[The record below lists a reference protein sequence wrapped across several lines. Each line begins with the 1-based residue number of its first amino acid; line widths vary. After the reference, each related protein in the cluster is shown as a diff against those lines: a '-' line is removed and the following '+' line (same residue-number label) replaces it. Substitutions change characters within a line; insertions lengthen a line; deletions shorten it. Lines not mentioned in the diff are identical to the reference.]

1 MSERSAFVTG
11 ALGFIGGA
19 IAGRLRA
26 EGWRVRG
33 VDARASADHGVVAG
47 DISKPGEWQEAAAG
61 CELMVHTAAVV
72 SNAIGFESQWQVNVL
87 GTRRAIDAAVAAGA
101 ERFVLLSSVR
111 AFGDG
116 GFPDGVDEQW
126 PVRPDGSP
134 YVNTKVAAEQ
144 VALAAHA
151 AGELSVT
158 VIRPG
163 DVYGPGSRPWVI
175 LPLEMLQAGQFALPA
190 GGKGIFSQVYID
202 DLVDGILLAATQPQG
217 VGQIFTLT
225 DGAPVPTAEYFGHL
239 ARIAGKNAP
248 RGLPTPVLVAAA
260 RVTQF
265 VERLRG
271 RRTENNPE
279 TIGYLAR
286 SGSYSIDK
294 ARELLGFEPKVA
306 LAEGMART
314 ERWLRDEGLIASAQ
328 AGHGSAQTPA

>member
-1 MSERSAFVTG
+1 MSERSALVTG
-11 ALGFIGGA
+11 ALGFIGSA
-19 IAGRLRA
+19 ITRRLHE

-33 VDARASADHGVVAG
+33 VDARPSAEDGVVAG

-61 CELMVHTAAVV
+61 CRLVIHTAAVV
-72 SNAIGFESQWQVNVL
+72 SNAVGFETQWQVNAL
-87 GTRRAIDAAVAAGA
+87 GTRHAIEAAVSGGV

-116 GFPDGVDEQW
+116 GFPDGVDERW
-126 PVRPDGSP
+126 PARPDGSP

-144 VALAAHA
+144 AALAAHA

-175 LPLEMLQAGQFALPA
+175 LPLEMIQAGRFALPA
-190 GGKGIFSQVYID
+190 GGRGIFSPIYID
-202 DLVDGILLAATQPQG
+202 DLVDGILLAATRPEG
-217 VGQIFTLT
+217 AGQIFTLT
-225 DGAPVPTAEYFGHL
+225 DGAPVSTAVYFGHL
-239 ARIAGKNAP
+239 ARIANEKAP

-260 RVTQF
+260 RANQL

-271 RRTENNPE
+271 HGTENNPE
-279 TIGYLAR
+279 TINYLAR

-306 LAEGMART
+306 LEEGMAHT
-314 ERWLRDEGLIASAQ
+314 ERWLRHEGMIASAQ
-328 AGHGSAQTPA
+328 AVPAAAQPLP